1 MAIVKYNN
9 LVEEVHGA
17 TSPGRIHRQKTFRDA
32 KGRIIGKAKPETY
45 DVTHPRSRKRK
56 PAVGDELANQKSWGK
71 AAYLTQALLSTA
83 EGYTYLNQRFNAQSL
98 ATRGSHADKLASVNS
113 RTKSRLRYMR
123 FDAYC
128 RAILRNLLKITDCN
142 TPQEALLALHQH
154 E

>member
-45 DVTHPRSRKRK
+45 DVTHPRSQKRK

-71 AAYLTQALLSTA
+71 AIYFTQALLNTE
-83 EGYTYLNQRFNAQSL
+83 EGNTYLNQRFTAQL
-98 ATRGSHADKLASVNS
+98 RVTRGSHADKLASVES
-113 RTKSRLRYMR
+113 RTKTRLRYMR
-123 FDAYC
+123 FDTYC
-128 RAILRNLLKITDCN
+128 HAILRNLFKHVNCN
-142 TPQEALLALHQH
+142 TPAEALAALRQF
-154 E
+154 